1 MANWKWINEN
11 NLSHQEW
18 IQEAQ
23 FPPITKQQPLIIA
36 AGDIQYPEIVL
47 HYTNSQTN
55 RHMPPQDIVASC
67 ACGEGEGGTKQIW
80 LFQQIMGRGTKHIS
94 VVTELGGGGTKH
106 ISVLLQNW
114 GVRNILGLGQN
125 RGYET
130 FWRVIFR
137 GTKHVNIS
145 WKGVRNISGRPEKIH
160 PTGYAV

>member
-1 MANWKWINEN
+1 MIACFKTSAIGEKGPIESFQLVCRSVSCKSKKWIRIFIIFAWSWSTIFLNKKY
-11 NLSHQEW
+11 LSHQEW

-94 VVTELGGGGTKH
+94 VVTELGGG
-106 ISVLLQNW
+106 
-114 GVRNILGLGQN
+114 VRNIYQCCYKIE
-125 RGYET
+125 GYET
-130 FWRVIFR
+130 
-137 GTKHVNIS
+137 
-145 WKGVRNISGRPEKIH
+145 
-160 PTGYAV
+160 Y

>member
-1 MANWKWINEN
+1 MIACFKTLAIGEKGPIESFQLACRSVSCKSKKWIRIFIIFAWSWSTIFLNKKY
-11 NLSHQEW
+11 LSHQEW

-67 ACGEGEGGTKQIW
+67 ACGEGEGVPNKSDCSSKLW
-80 LFQQIMGRGTKHIS
+80 
-94 VVTELGGGGTKH
+94 GGVRN

-114 GVRNILGLGQN
+114 GG
-125 RGYET
+125 GYET
-130 FWRVIFR
+130 YISVVTKLR
-137 GTKHVNIS
+137 GTKHIRLGA
-145 WKGVRNISGRPEKIH
+145 K
-160 PTGYAV
+160 